1 MFLNRLRNFTLLSKT
16 LRKTHTDKTLTM
28 ESLYRKE
35 LGFIKRV
42 EFNNP
47 DPNKKLKRFDI
58 YRFDSENTENPAKFM
73 SYYID
78 LKECGPMVLDALIKI
93 KDEYDASLSFRRSC
107 REGICGSCSMNID
120 GRNTLAC
127 LSYIDTNTD
136 LPSTVRPLPYFSVV
150 RDLVVDMT
158 NFYTQYKSINPY
170 LQRKTPKVRYSKVI
184 FRNLDKKNII

>member
-1 MFLNRLRNFTLLSKT
+1 MFFNKLVFKNNITKFSKVYKKRHTEKTTTL
-16 LRKTHTDKTLTM
+16 
-28 ESLYRKE
+28 ESIYKE
-35 LGFIKRV
+35 KLGFLKRV
-42 EFNNP
+42 EFNTP

-58 YRFDSENTENPAKFM
+58 YRFDSENKGSANIM

-93 KDEYDASLSFRRSC
+93 KDEMDPTLSFRRSC

-127 LSYIDTNTD
+127 LSYIDTNAD
-136 LPSTVRPLPYFSVV
+136 LPSNIKPLPYFNVV

-170 LQRKTPKVRYSKVI
+170 LQRKSPKV
-184 FRNLDKKNII
+184 